1 MAYDQ
6 HVRTPLVVIYEGWRN
21 VACEGLAVYTWVEE
35 LCEHLETLR
44 DVSVS
49 NGLVESEKRK
59 IKYDEGKADRVLEIG
74 EKFLCRIPELIAN
87 LEDFW
92 DRPFVVI
99 QKLNTL
105 NYFVE
110 EIDGKKEKEVYAYK

>member
-1 MAYDQ
+1 M
-6 HVRTPLVVIYEGWRN
+6 
-21 VACEGLAVYTWVEE
+21 YTWVEE

-44 DVSVS
+44 DVAVS

-74 EKFLCRIPELIAN
+74 EKVLCGIPELIAN

-99 QKLNTL
+99 QKLNRE

-110 EIDGKKEKEVYAYK
+110 EIDGKKEKEVCAYK